1 MGIGAVCNEV
11 GLTAQLAAVL
21 TALLGG
27 VNVFGTLMVV
37 LGFGVL
43 ANFAMTPLSMF
54 AAFGGPLLAMAVSLG
69 ISPESI
75 LYTFLFS
82 GDMVFLPYE
91 FVSYLIFFSFGMM
104 TTGQFVKYHA
114 MKNVATVV
122 FFMVVMLPYW
132 RLIGLV

>member
-1 MGIGAVCNEV
+1 MRRGVQADYGSAVCICRASIWV
-11 GLTAQLAAVL
+11 HIASS
-21 TALLGG
+21 
-27 VNVFGTLMVV
+27 
-37 LGFGVL
+37 
-43 ANFAMTPLSMF
+43 PR
-54 AAFGGPLLAMAVSLG
+54 PLG

-82 GDMVFLPYE
+82 GDMVFLPYG

-104 TTGQFVKYHA
+104 TTGQFAKYHA

>member
-1 MGIGAVCNEV
+1 MKERNLFFLAITVWF
-11 GLTAQLAAVL
+11 LMWAAVEV
-21 TALLGG
+21 TNLLI
-27 VNVFGTLMVV
+27 TKVV
-37 LGFGVL
+37 LGTLV
-43 ANFAMTPLSMF
+43 F

-82 GDMVFLPYE
+82 GDRVFLPYE